1 MDRETFQT
9 WTSGRIRLLDGAT
22 GSNLRAAG
30 MPAGVCSET
39 WVRTHPDVLQALQ
52 RAYVDAG
59 SEIVLAPTFG
69 ANRVLLAHHGLEH
82 EVEPLSRALVALS
95 REAVGMDALV
105 AGDITT
111 TGEPVLPGEDAA
123 YRRLLDVYTEQ
134 AEAVLSA
141 GVDLFLLETLMG
153 LTEAMAAVEAV
164 RALCDLPILCSF
176 SVQADGKCYFDG
188 NIFEAAETLPE
199 LGADAVGVN
208 CSNGPDLLRSVV
220 RGVKAVSPVPILA
233 KPNAGLP
240 VMTDDGRA
248 VYSMGPEAFAA
259 HTKALV
265 DAGAS
270 LLGGCCGTTPAHIQA
285 LKAIL

>member
-9 WTSGRIRLLDGAT
+9 WTSDRIRLLDGAT
-22 GSNLRAAG
+22 GSNLRAAD

-82 EVEPLSRALVALS
+82 EVEPLNRALVALS
-95 REAVGMDALV
+95 REAIGMDALV

-134 AEAVLSA
+134 AEALLAA
-141 GVDLFLLETLMG
+141 GVDLFFSER
-153 LTEAMAAVEAV
+153 E
-164 RALCDLPILCSF
+164 RPIL
-176 SVQADGKCYFDG
+176 
-188 NIFEAAETLPE
+188 NP
-199 LGADAVGVN
+199 
-208 CSNGPDLLRSVV
+208 
-220 RGVKAVSPVPILA
+220 
-233 KPNAGLP
+233 
-240 VMTDDGRA
+240 
-248 VYSMGPEAFAA
+248 
-259 HTKALV
+259 
-265 DAGAS
+265 
-270 LLGGCCGTTPAHIQA
+270 
-285 LKAIL
+285 